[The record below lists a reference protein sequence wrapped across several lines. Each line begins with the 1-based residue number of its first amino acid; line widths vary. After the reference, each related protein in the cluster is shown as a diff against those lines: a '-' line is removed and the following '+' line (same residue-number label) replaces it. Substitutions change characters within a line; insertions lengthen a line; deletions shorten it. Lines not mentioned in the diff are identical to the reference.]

1 MKSFAHEITG
11 MPVHASDGE
20 IGTIKDVLFDPETWT
35 VRHLEVSTGWLFG
48 RDVLIPVHKVRSIDS
63 PDGAVTFDLT
73 REEIEN
79 SPPAEPER
87 RVDASYHS
95 RLMGYY
101 GLSSY
106 WAAPP
111 EAGVPPQ
118 AMPVEQ
124 LPREAEE
131 ASELMFAG
139 EIEGYELDAQGE
151 KVGTVRDIL
160 IELDSWKVT
169 GLMADLGGI
178 FVRDSATVATAPVT
192 GIDRENRIVHVSV
205 PKENVDRHHRTGLDD
220 LPYVFP
226 YVPPIA

>member
-1 MKSFAHEITG
+1 MKSFAHEIAG

-20 IGTIKDVLFDPETWT
+20 IGTIKDVLFDPQGWV

-48 RDVLIPVHKVRSIDS
+48 RDVLIPVEKVKNIDA
-63 PDGAVTFDLT
+63 PEGAVTFDLT
-73 REEIEN
+73 SEEIEN

-87 RVDASYHS
+87 SVDASYHS

-111 EAGVPPQ
+111 ELGVPPQ
-118 AMPVEQ
+118 AMPLE
-124 LPREAEE
+124 PSIEE
-131 ASELMFAG
+131 VAAAPELIFAG

-151 KVGTVRDIL
+151 RVGTVRDIL

-169 GLMADLGGI
+169 SLMADLGG
-178 FVRDSATVATAPVT
+178 FFTRDSTTIGTAPVI
-192 GIDRENRIVHVSV
+192 GIDRVKRIIHVSV
-205 PKENVDRHHRTGLDD
+205 SRNEVDRSHRTGIDD